1 MSLEVAAAGF
11 GYRRRRVL
19 ENVSF
24 SVAPGEI
31 VALLGPNGCGKTTL
45 FRTLLGSLPLKE
57 GCVVLDG
64 RDLGASDPA
73 SRARGLAYVPQIHS
87 PPFPYL
93 ALDVVA
99 LGRLPHLGAFGA
111 IGSTERS
118 LASLALARMDAT
130 HLADRPVTELS
141 GGERQ
146 RVLFARAIAQ
156 EARYLLLDEPT
167 SHLDFGHA
175 HQALGIIRS
184 LAKEGRGILWT
195 THDPEQAL
203 RLADRVVV
211 LHGGSV
217 EACGPPSEV
226 LVAEL
231 FEKVFGIR
239 ARVDAWTDSD
249 NMVRYRCRVEECA

>member
-1 MSLEVAAAGF
+1 MSLEARSAGF
-11 GYRRRRVL
+11 GYRGRRVL
-19 ENVSF
+19 SEVSF
-24 SVAPGEI
+24 SVYPGEI
-31 VALLGPNGCGKTTL
+31 VALLGPNGCGKTTM
-45 FRTLLGSLPLKE
+45 FRTLLGSLPLKDGHVALE
-57 GCVVLDG
+57 GD
-64 RDLGASDPA
+64 DLSALSQ
-73 SRARGLAYVPQIHS
+73 STRARALAYVPQVHA

-99 LGRLPHLGAFGA
+99 LGRLPHLGTFGA
-111 IGSTERS
+111 IGVDDR
-118 LASLALARMDAT
+118 ARALAALERMDAA

-156 EARYLLLDEPT
+156 ESRYLLLDEPT
-167 SHLDFGHA
+167 SHLDFGHV

-195 THDPEQAL
+195 THDPEQAM

-211 LHGGSV
+211 LHGGTV
-217 EACGPPSEV
+217 EACGPPSRV
-226 LVAEL
+226 LVPEL

-239 ARVDAWTDSD
+239 ARVDVWTDSD
-249 NMVRYRCRVEECA
+249 NMVCHRCRVEECS